1 MLSYWEQTTLPTY
14 GVIVVGSGLIGLSTA
29 VEISL
34 RRPGWKIL
42 LLERGLLPTGAT
54 TRNAGFAC
62 FGSLTEIL
70 ADVRRLGREAALA
83 QVERRFRGLHLLRQR
98 LGDEPIG
105 YEHHGGYE
113 LLLDGQMEALHE
125 LPSMNTWL
133 RPIFKTEVFQVM
145 KERGT
150 QSAAAAMGFNA
161 RTVRAI
167 VKNPF
172 EGQLHSGRLMRTL
185 LAMAREK
192 GIEILTGAS
201 VASVDT
207 VGDRAEVRVRH
218 GVLPVEVPFRAAQ
231 VVVCANGLTGEL
243 LPDSGITPARG
254 QVLVTAPLPDL
265 PWRGCFHMDEGFVY
279 FRNINSPEGQR
290 VLLGGA
296 RNVAPSAEDTGDLAI
311 TQTIQGRLEQLLRD
325 TLMPGKAPAIEHRWA
340 GTMGFSADRL
350 PIVKRVSGRVSVAF
364 GCNGMGV
371 ALGSLIAQ
379 EAAALVV
386 E

>member
-1 MLSYWEQTTLPTY
+1 MLSYWEKDSLPTY
-14 GVIVVGSGLIGLSTA
+14 GVIVVGSGIIGLSTA
-29 VEISL
+29 LEISL

-42 LLERGLLPTGAT
+42 VLERGLLPTGAT

-70 ADVRRLGREAALA
+70 ADIGRLGREEALSL
-83 QVERRFRGLHLLRQR
+83 VERRSRGLHLLRQR
-98 LGDEPIG
+98 LGDDAIG

-113 LLLDGQMEALHE
+113 LLLDGQMEAATHLSS
-125 LPSMNTWL
+125 LNTWL
-133 RPIFKTEVFQVM
+133 RPIFKTEVFQLM
-145 KERGT
+145 KERGG
-150 QSAAAAMGFNA
+150 QSAAASMGFNA
-161 RTVRAI
+161 RSVRAV

-172 EGQLHSGRLMRTL
+172 EGQIHSGRLMRTL
-185 LAMAREK
+185 LAMAKEK
-192 GIEILTGAS
+192 GIDVLTGAS
-201 VASVDT
+201 VAGVDT

-218 GVLPVEVPFRAAQ
+218 GVLPVEVTFRSAQ
-231 VVVCANGLTGEL
+231 AVVCANGLIGEL
-243 LPDSGITPARG
+243 LPEAGITPARG
-254 QVLVTAPLPDL
+254 QVLVTAPLDL

-296 RNVAPSAEDTGDLAI
+296 RNLAPAAEDTRDLE
-311 TQTIQGRLEQLLRD
+311 TTVTIQGRLEELLRD
-325 TLMPGKAPAIEHRWA
+325 VILPGKAVEVEHRWA
-340 GTMGFSADRL
+340 GTMGFSQEKL
-350 PIVKRVSGRVSVAF
+350 PIVKRLSGRVSVAF

-379 EAAALVV
+379 EAAALVA